1 MIDITIGKRFSGK
14 LITWKHIMKV
24 IDPICGMKIDS
35 EKAMGHLEYK
45 GAIYFFC
52 SDSCL
57 ERFRRNPEHYVKSGS
72 TPAKKL
78 IPDKGEITS
87 LTGYSSQADYLK
99 LEIPIVGMS
108 CASCAVTIEKSLQ
121 DVAGVQTASV
131 NYANQ
136 KAHVIYDSNKIASP
150 DLLKAIESAGYQTG
164 GAVLRIGIKGMSCA
178 SCVDKIEKALKKI
191 PGILKA
197 TVNPGT
203 QEARIEY
210 LPEMVQLAAIKKT
223 IEDLGYQTVQIDDEI
238 PGDREKIQHEAE
250 YKKLWHKFLL
260 AAIFSVPILIGS
272 FPEWIQSWAAVPQQT
287 RWIILFMLTVPVLLV
302 SGSQFYIGA
311 WRAFRHHSA
320 DMNTLIAVGTG
331 AAFLYS
337 FAATFLPGLFPEN
350 LRNVFY
356 DTTAVIIAL
365 ILIGKV
371 LEAKAKGRT
380 SEAIKRLMGLQAKT
394 ARVVRDGKELD
405 VPVEEVLVGDTV
417 VVRPGEKIPVD
428 GIVQEGSSTVDESM
442 ITGEPT
448 PAKKLPGDEVIGA
461 TINKTGSF
469 KFKAAKVGKDT
480 MLSQIVKMVQE
491 AQSTKAPIQRLA
503 DVIAGYF
510 VPIVIV
516 VAILTFVAWYDFGP
530 APQLTFALITF
541 VTVLIIACPCALG
554 LATPTSIMVGTGK
567 GAENGILIKG
577 GEALETAHKLTAII
591 LDKTGTITLGKPEV
605 TDIVSLNGMAT
616 DDLLA
621 MSAALEKSSE
631 HPLGEAIVES
641 ADEKGLKIAKATD
654 FSAIPG
660 YGVKGEI
667 DGQTVLLG
675 NLKLMQN
682 NQIDLKNVLE
692 KSQTFAEQGKTPIFM
707 AINQKLSGILA
718 VADPIKEDSK
728 EAVRRLKDI
737 GLEVIMITG
746 DSSKTAEAIA
756 KQVNIDRV
764 FAEVLPNEKAK
775 YVKQLQDEGHVVGM
789 VGDGIN
795 DAPALAQADVG
806 IAIGTGTDVAV
817 EASEITLI
825 KGRLTSVVTAIQ
837 LSKATMRNIKQNLFG
852 SFFYNSLGIP
862 VAAGILYPFFG
873 ILLSPIIASAA
884 MAASSVTVV
893 SNALRLRRFKAAE

>member
-72 TPAKKL
+72 TSAKKL

-191 PGILKA
+191 PGVLKA
-197 TVNPGT
+197 TANPGT
-203 QEARIEY
+203 EETRIEY

>member
-1 MIDITIGKRFSGK
+1 
-14 LITWKHIMKV
+14 MKV
-24 IDPICGMKIDS
+24 TDPICGMEIDS
-35 EKAMGHLEYK
+35 EGAMGHLEHK
-45 GAIYFFC
+45 GENYFFC
-52 SDSCL
+52 SDSCM
-57 ERFRRNPEHYVKSGS
+57 EKFRQNPEKYINSGS
-72 TPAKKL
+72 TSSKEL
-78 IPDKGEITS
+78 IPEKKQVTA
-87 LTGYSSQADYLK
+87 LTGFSNKADYLK
-99 LEIPIVGMS
+99 LEIPIIGMS
-108 CASCAVTIEKSLQ
+108 CASCAVTIEKSLK
-121 DVAGVQTASV
+121 DVAGVQKASV

-136 KAHVIYDSNKIASP
+136 RAHVVYDAQKITSP

-178 SCVDKIEKALKKI
+178 SCVDKIEKALKEI
-191 PGILKA
+191 PGVLKA

-203 QEARIEY
+203 EEARIEY
-210 LPEMVQLAAIKKT
+210 LPEMIQLAEIKKT
-223 IEDLGYQTVQIDDEI
+223 IKDLGYQTVQIGDEI
-238 PGDREKIQHEAE
+238 PEDREKMQHEAE
-250 YKKLWHKFLL
+250 YKKLWRKFLL
-260 AAIFSVPILIGS
+260 AAILSVPILIGS
-272 FPEWIQSWAAVPQQT
+272 FPEWFPAWAAVPQQT
-287 RWIILFMLTVPVLLV
+287 RWIILFALTVPVLLF
-302 SGSQFYIGA
+302 SGSQFYIGT

-320 DMNTLIAVGTG
+320 DMNTLIGVGTG

-337 FAATFLPGLFPEN
+337 FAATFLPGLFPQN

-356 DTTAVIIAL
+356 DTTAIIIAL
-365 ILIGKV
+365 ILIGKL

-394 ARVVRDGKELD
+394 ARVVRNGKELD
-405 VPVEEVLVGDTV
+405 VPVEEVLVGDIV

-448 PAKKLPGDEVIGA
+448 PAKKSAGDEVIGA
-461 TINKTGSF
+461 TINKIGSF

-503 DVIAGYF
+503 DVISGYF

-516 VAILTFVAWYDFGP
+516 TAIMTFIVWYDFGP

-577 GEALETAHKLTAII
+577 GEALETAHKLTAIV
-591 LDKTGTITLGKPEV
+591 LDKTGTITLGKPDV
-605 TDIVSLNGMAT
+605 TDVVSLNGMAA

-660 YGVKGEI
+660 LGVKGEI

-675 NLKLMQN
+675 NLKLMESY
-682 NQIDLKNVLE
+682 QIDLKDVLDE
-692 KSQTFAEQGKTPIFM
+692 SRTFAEQGKTPIFV
-707 AINQKLSGILA
+707 AVNQRLSGILA

-728 EAVRRLKDI
+728 EAIRRLKDI

-746 DSSKTAEAIA
+746 DNSKTAEAIA
-756 KQVNIDRV
+756 KQVGIDRM

-775 YVKQLQDEGHVVGM
+775 YVKQLQQEGHIVGM
-789 VGDGIN
+789 VGDGLN

-806 IAIGTGTDVAV
+806 IAIGTGTDVAM

-825 KGRLTSVVTAIQ
+825 KGKLTSVATAIQ
-837 LSKATMRNIKQNLFG
+837 LSKATMRNIRQNLFG

-893 SNALRLRRFKAAE
+893 SNSLRLRRFKATE